1 MTSREFIE
9 NHLIKMIVKETEKL
23 IKTINDITKIKKIIE
38 DLDENKKLTIPVL
51 TSKVNDCE
59 GEIHFRETAYRRID
73 SLYEIHRRNLTNK
86 EWALWNEYFEKKKEF
101 AVQVTKFQEFAS
113 KYRFFLP
120 NNAQDM
126 QEKVRKLLAKK
137 GYLVDGY
144 FEGNYETWIG
154 VYARLKDKP
163 TYLDAKDGEDAD
175 LQNQYRVDGFKQDF
189 SEWFEWEIK
198 NNELVYEV

>member
-23 IKTINDITKIKKIIE
+23 TKTINDVAKIKKMIE

-59 GEIHFRETAYRRID
+59 GEIHFREAAYRRID

-86 EWALWNEYFEKKKEF
+86 EWALWNEYFEKKKEL

-126 QEKVRKLLAKK
+126 QERVRKSLAKK
-137 GYLVDGY
+137 GFIVDGY
-144 FEGNYETWIG
+144 FEGDYETWIG
-154 VYARLKDKP
+154 VYARPKDKP
-163 TYLDAKDGEDAD
+163 TYLDPKDGEAAD

-198 NNELVYEV
+198 NNELVSEV

>member
-23 IKTINDITKIKKIIE
+23 TKAINDIIKIKKIIE
-38 DLDENKKLTIPVL
+38 GLDESKKLTIPVL
-51 TSKVNDCE
+51 TSKVNDSE

-101 AVQVTKFQEFAS
+101 VIQVAKFQEFAS

-120 NNAQDM
+120 NNAQDI
-126 QEKVRKLLAKK
+126 QERVRKTLAKK

-154 VYARLKDKP
+154 VYARPKDKP
-163 TYLDAKDGEDAD
+163 TYLDPNDGEAAD

-198 NNELVYEV
+198 NNELVSEV